1 MNSPTVLAAAYRAQG
16 RKLTPQRQLIFSL
29 LHDNRTHPTAEAL
42 YATASHKMP
51 GISLRT
57 VYQTLN
63 ELAEMGELQAIEL
76 GEGVT
81 RFDPNVDD
89 HHHAICNACGAITD
103 VHVERASALRPK
115 GVDGLNVDDIGVVFR
130 GVCAKCE
137 SSSKRSPS
145 PQVKK
150 KQVS

>member
-1 MNSPTVLAAAYRAQG
+1 MRSPEELTVAFRAAG
-16 RKLTPQRQLIFSL
+16 LKVTPQRQLLFRL
-29 LHDNRTHPTAEAL
+29 LHNNSTHPTADSL
-42 YATASHKMP
+42 FGVASGLMP

-63 ELAEMGELQAIEL
+63 ELAEMGELQAIDL

-115 GVDGLNVDDIGVVFR
+115 GVDGFNVDDIGVVFR